1 MVNSGTLSGLA
12 ERFGLTGISQ
22 ATIASVTALSLAA
35 IAWSISQTLLH
46 QNDYSSM
53 ASSAQQQTMPD
64 LNMISQADLFG
75 KINSAPPPASSEL
88 PSTRLQWVLQGVFTG
103 SEPSNGSAI
112 ILAGD
117 QSAQLFKANQTMP
130 GGAKLTEVHP
140 DHVVINL
147 NGRLETLR
155 FPTIGSA
162 PRVDDAVEP
171 GIEPMMD
178 VAQESAGNRRE
189 IVRQRLEMLRQRALS
204 RP

>member
-1 MVNSGTLSGLA
+1 MGQIGTLSGLA

-22 ATIASVTALSLAA
+22 VTIASVTALSLAA
-35 IAWSISQTLLH
+35 LGWSIGQTLLQ
-46 QNDYSSM
+46 QNDYSSTV
-53 ASSAQQQTMPD
+53 SSSQQQTMPD
-64 LNMISQADLFG
+64 LNLVNQANLFG
-75 KINSAPPPASSEL
+75 KIGSTPPPDNSEL

-103 SEPSNGSAI
+103 TAPDNGSAI
-112 ILAGD
+112 ILAGE
-117 QSAQLFKANQTMP
+117 QSAQLYKAKQSMP

-155 FPTIGSA
+155 FPTIGSM
-162 PRVDDAVEP
+162 PRVEDAIKP
-171 GIEPMMD
+171 IGEPMMD
-178 VAQESAGNRRE
+178 IAEETASNRRE